1 VPGQK
6 APERSRRAQIVRAG
20 HHVAARVGLEK
31 LTVRLVAAKAK
42 LSTGL
47 VHFYFKTRERLLAAV
62 LGDVLETTMVL
73 PPTEVAAQIKPPLAQ
88 LRTMVRGEV
97 VRVSGKPGRMR
108 LFLEYCVKGFRDRP
122 IGVRVRA
129 EFRRYRAAFLPTA
142 KAVVAAEPE
151 RFRNVSA
158 SGLASVAAGIVE
170 GGAVQ
175 SAVDPATFDVDE
187 YARAAKGLLQAPG
200 KAAP

>member
-6 APERSRRAQIVRAG
+6 APEDSRRAQIVRAG
-20 HHVAARVGLEK
+20 HHVATRVGLEK
-31 LTVRLVAAKAK
+31 LTVRMVAAKAK

-47 VHFYFKTRERLLAAV
+47 VHFYFKTKERLLAAV

-73 PPTEVAAQIKPPLAQ
+73 QPAEVTATVKPPLAR
-88 LRTMVRGEV
+88 LRALVRGEV
-97 VRVSGKPGRMR
+97 VRVSGKPGRTR

-122 IGVRVRA
+122 IGAKVRA

-142 KAVVAAEPE
+142 KSVVAAEPG

-175 SAVDPATFDVDE
+175 SAVDPASFDADE
-187 YARAAKGLLQAPG
+187 YARAAKGLLEPPR